1 MRKRSKPDDNDELR
15 EEYDLT
21 QVKGVVRGKYAQR
34 YKQGSNVVV
43 LAPDVAEAF
52 PNEELVNEALRML
65 INVAK
70 STSRK
75 AS

>member
-1 MRKRSKPDDNDELR
+1 MRRKTKPDESDELR

-21 QVKGVVRGKYAQR
+21 QIKGIVRGKYAQR

-43 LAPDVAEAF
+43 LAPDVAKAF
-52 PNEELVNEALRML
+52 PNEESVNEALRLL
-65 INVAK
+65 INLAK
-70 STSRK
+70 SASRK